1 MVTLPTRITCH
12 RKCHI
17 RTITVLR
24 YRLDTSSKKSRRVT
38 FFDVPVPKMTA
49 PSSRAQTANKM
60 SGRKTMTGREKS
72 KSAIASERKNMEC
85 ASDYVSFM
93 EDPRNPRKEEPEF
106 QRLARVLKP
115 HGGGRLE
122 VQFADGTTEKMAIA
136 KKIRFHGRAATKG
149 DQLNCMSMGDLV
161 IVDGGFIFG
170 KLIPVQVERV
180 EAVFNRKQMEY
191 PQGFFAKTAVVEE
204 QGVDDIVEW
213 DYSAAGDPTDGGSES
228 NEEDVITMGPTA
240 TGATKPAKAQAAK
253 AQAAKADEWT
263 GRRGG
268 KREDTGEL
276 DIDDI

>member
-1 MVTLPTRITCH
+1 VA
-12 RKCHI
+12 K
-17 RTITVLR
+17 
-24 YRLDTSSKKSRRVT
+24 D
-38 FFDVPVPKMTA
+38 DV
-49 PSSRAQTANKM
+49 PSSRVQRVTKM

-85 ASDYVSFM
+85 AADYVAFM
-93 EDPRNPRKEEPEF
+93 EDPKNPSKEEPYG

-122 VQFADGTTEKMAIA
+122 VQFADGTTEKPSIA

-149 DQLNCMSMGDLV
+149 DQLNCMQLGDLV

-170 KLIPVQVERV
+170 KLIMSQQERV

-213 DYSAAGDPTDGGSES
+213 DRTEGGPTEGVSEDEEEGDG
-228 NEEDVITMGPTA
+228 DVITMGSTP
-240 TGATKPAKAQAAK
+240 ATKPAAKPEKLAK
-253 AQAAKADEWT
+253 ANEWT

-268 KREDTGEL
+268 KREDTGDL
-276 DIDDI
+276 DIDNI

>member
-1 MVTLPTRITCH
+1 MTTKRP
-12 RKCHI
+12 
-17 RTITVLR
+17 
-24 YRLDTSSKKSRRVT
+24 KKR
-38 FFDVPVPKMTA
+38 PKKRPQVAKDDA
-49 PSSRAQTANKM
+49 PSSRAQTATKM

-85 ASDYVSFM
+85 AADYVSFM
-93 EDPRNPRKEEPEF
+93 EDPKNPRKEEPDG
-106 QRLARVLKP
+106 QRLGRVLRA

-122 VQFADGTTEKMAIA
+122 VQFADGTIEKPTIA

-170 KLIPVQVERV
+170 KLVMAQQERV
-180 EAVFNRKQMEY
+180 ETVFNRKQMEY

-213 DYSAAGDPTDGGSES
+213 DRSEGAGEDGGEGDS
-228 NEEDVITMGPTA
+228 NEEDVITMGPA
-240 TGATKPAKAQAAK
+240 TATKPATKPEK
-253 AQAAKADEWT
+253 PEKPAKADEWT

-268 KREDTGEL
+268 KREDTGDL
-276 DIDDI
+276 DIDNI

>member
-1 MVTLPTRITCH
+1 
-12 RKCHI
+12 
-17 RTITVLR
+17 
-24 YRLDTSSKKSRRVT
+24 
-38 FFDVPVPKMTA
+38 
-49 PSSRAQTANKM
+49 M

-85 ASDYVSFM
+85 AADYVSFM
-93 EDPRNPRKEEPEF
+93 EDPKNPRKEEPDG
-106 QRLARVLKP
+106 QRLARVLRA

-122 VQFADGTTEKMAIA
+122 VQFADGTIEKPTIA

-170 KLIPVQVERV
+170 KLVMAQQERV
-180 EAVFNRKQMEY
+180 ETVFNRKQMEY
-191 PQGFFAKTAVVEE
+191 PQGFFAKTAIVEE

-213 DYSAAGDPTDGGSES
+213 DRSEGVTGGGVGEEDEDGES
-228 NEEDVITMGPTA
+228 DSDGDVITMEPATA
-240 TGATKPAKAQAAK
+240 VPATKATKPEKPEKPEKAPTAKAN
-253 AQAAKADEWT
+253 EWT

-276 DIDDI
+276 DIDNI

>member
-1 MVTLPTRITCH
+1 
-12 RKCHI
+12 
-17 RTITVLR
+17 
-24 YRLDTSSKKSRRVT
+24 
-38 FFDVPVPKMTA
+38 
-49 PSSRAQTANKM
+49 M

-85 ASDYVSFM
+85 AADYVDFM
-93 EDPRNPRKEEPEF
+93 EDPKNPRKEEPYG

-122 VQFADGTTEKMAIA
+122 VQFADGTTEKPSIA

-149 DQLNCMSMGDLV
+149 DQLNCMQLGDLV

-170 KLIPVQVERV
+170 KLIMSQQERV

-213 DYSAAGDPTDGGSES
+213 DRSEGATEGVSEGDDSEEDG
-228 NEEDVITMGPTA
+228 DVITMGSAP
-240 TGATKPAKAQAAK
+240 ATKPAAKPEKPEKPAK
-253 AQAAKADEWT
+253 ANEWT

-268 KREDTGEL
+268 KREDTGDL
-276 DIDDI
+276 DIDNI

>member
-1 MVTLPTRITCH
+1 
-12 RKCHI
+12 
-17 RTITVLR
+17 
-24 YRLDTSSKKSRRVT
+24 
-38 FFDVPVPKMTA
+38 
-49 PSSRAQTANKM
+49 
-60 SGRKTMTGREKS
+60 MTGREKS

-85 ASDYVSFM
+85 AADYVSFM
-93 EDPRNPRKEEPEF
+93 EDPKNPRKEEPDG
-106 QRLARVLKP
+106 QRLARVLRAL
-115 HGGGRLE
+115 GGGRLE
-122 VQFADGTTEKMAIA
+122 VQFADGTTEKPTIA

-170 KLIPVQVERV
+170 KLVMAQQERV

-213 DYSAAGDPTDGGSES
+213 DRSGKDRTEGGPTGGASEGDS
-228 NEEDVITMGPTA
+228 NEEEDGDVITMGSASATA
-240 TGATKPAKAQAAK
+240 TKATKTAAK
-253 AQAAKADEWT
+253 PEKAPTAKADEWT

-268 KREDTGEL
+268 KREDTGDL

>member
-1 MVTLPTRITCH
+1 
-12 RKCHI
+12 
-17 RTITVLR
+17 
-24 YRLDTSSKKSRRVT
+24 
-38 FFDVPVPKMTA
+38 
-49 PSSRAQTANKM
+49 M

-85 ASDYVSFM
+85 AADYVSFM
-93 EDPRNPRKEEPEF
+93 EDPKNPSKEEPYG

-122 VQFADGTTEKMAIA
+122 VQFADGTIEKPTIA

-149 DQLNCMSMGDLV
+149 DQLNCMQLGDLV

-170 KLIPVQVERV
+170 KLIMSQQERV

-213 DYSAAGDPTDGGSES
+213 DRSGKDRSATGGLTEGASDNSEEEDG
-228 NEEDVITMGPTA
+228 DVITMGSTA
-240 TGATKPAKAQAAK
+240 ATKPAAKPEKAN
-253 AQAAKADEWT
+253 EWT

-268 KREDTGEL
+268 KREDTGDL
-276 DIDDI
+276 DIDNI